1 MPRRSSRLAKKKR
14 VNMNEDA
21 MFYRAT
27 KTTKDDWT
35 EVEDLDPVPVYR
47 DKKMFRKK
55 LPKKKAIKL
64 PPKKKKRQVIDL
76 TGDRDDWANDRF
88 KEKEEWEDQKTQ
100 YRLILIPD
108 CF

>member
-35 EVEDLDPVPVYR
+35 EVEDTDPVPVYQS
-47 DKKMFRKK
+47 KKMLEKIAQGNQT
-55 LPKKKAIKL
+55 PSQEI
-64 PPKKKKRQVIDL
+64 Q
-76 TGDRDDWANDRF
+76 
-88 KEKEEWEDQKTQ
+88 EKETGH
-100 YRLILIPD
+100 
-108 CF
+108 

>member
-21 MFYRAT
+21 MFFRAT
-27 KTTKDDWT
+27 KTTQDDWT

-55 LPKKKAIKL
+55 LPKKKESELKPLKPICAQ
-64 PPKKKKRQVIDL
+64 P
-76 TGDRDDWANDRF
+76 DRN
-88 KEKEEWEDQKTQ
+88 
-100 YRLILIPD
+100 
-108 CF
+108 